1 MTNQLIMTPRAYDTL
16 MGLLRRHLPDTVVWA
31 YGSRVTG
38 RARPQSDLDLVAFV
52 PAEQRLRVLDL
63 KDALAESDL
72 PFRVDLLIW
81 DEIPASFHREI
92 QRDYVELLSPERE
105 RVEETVHSK
114 PPSAS

>member
-1 MTNQLIMTPRAYDTL
+1 MTDRLTMSLRAYDTL
-16 MGLLRRHLPDTVVWA
+16 MALLRRHLPDTVVWA

-81 DEIPASFHREI
+81 DEIPPSFHREI
-92 QRDYVELLSPERE
+92 ERDYVELLSPERE
-105 RVEETVHSK
+105 REIVRDK
-114 PPSAS
+114 PLSAS